1 MSHLLNLARDGS
13 NDPQLLAHI
22 ADLVRASTEN
32 NSGLKGLSQL
42 EVFSHFL
49 REHKFKFEEFLPDR
63 QLAAKVGA
71 EKQYQQYVKQ
81 LGEITAHLQRL

>member
-1 MSHLLNLARDGS
+1 MSHLLNLARDS
-13 NDPQLLAHI
+13 SSDPALLAHI

-32 NSGLKGLSQL
+32 DSGLKGLSQL
-42 EVFSHFL
+42 EIFSHFL

-63 QLAAKVGA
+63 QLDAKVGA

-81 LGEITAHLQRL
+81 LGEITSHLQRL